1 MYLHNI
7 IHKMKGNW
15 ILYPI
20 ITINLFPANAILVV
34 RKEVD
39 LYWAVD
45 TSKARFWCVLTAE
58 GEKYGL
64 LWQND
69 RVSRIWKMCMQ
80 STGQFTLFMI
90 RQDIQLSNVCEHF
103 PLFVKSTYSFSQFVQ
118 ICPQLELCARIEG
131 ELWRRKK
138 NVAFF
143 EWRNECLKCF
153 TRVLIEVYF
162 DFSYTQRGI
171 DISAVFW
178 CEYLFNPASN
188 RPLTGQSGRRKPSAI
203 CWYVHCWT
211 AIKHVDAQK
220 VFFHDVYTRHGAGKR
235 LNYIKQ
241 DIWNTLYSRFVKKYV
256 GLYQLKL
263 NPRNHT

>member
-1 MYLHNI
+1 
-7 IHKMKGNW
+7 
-15 ILYPI
+15 
-20 ITINLFPANAILVV
+20 
-34 RKEVD
+34 
-39 LYWAVD
+39 
-45 TSKARFWCVLTAE
+45 
-58 GEKYGL
+58 
-64 LWQND
+64 
-69 RVSRIWKMCMQ
+69 MCMQ

-118 ICPQLELCARIEG
+118 ICPQLEFCARIEE

-153 TRVLIEVYF
+153 ARVLIEVYF
-162 DFSYTQRGI
+162 EFSYTQRGI

-178 CEYLFNPASN
+178 REYLFNPASN

-235 LNYIKQ
+235 LMQPLSDHK
-241 DIWNTLYSRFVKKYV
+241 DHMRRTTLSVPGTESVNSLKPRSVPGTDQFPLAQYFVMLMNMNEEK
-256 GLYQLKL
+256 
-263 NPRNHT
+263 

>member
-1 MYLHNI
+1 MLQNVRV
-7 IHKMKGNW
+7 N
-15 ILYPI
+15 P
-20 ITINLFPANAILVV
+20 FPANAILVV

-103 PLFVKSTYSFSQFVQ
+103 PLFVKSTYSFSLFVQ
-118 ICPQLELCARIEG
+118 ICPQLEFCARIEE

-188 RPLTGQSGRRKPSAI
+188 RPLTGQSERRKPSAI

-211 AIKHVDAQK
+211 AIEHVDAQK

-235 LNYIKQ
+235 LNSLFGVEKISVWQ
-241 DIWNTLYSRFVKKYV
+241 RMVLPRPTLLFLITHFFSKGKVLCF
-256 GLYQLKL
+256 L
-263 NPRNHT
+263 H